1 MISAFSFTCDRDQD
15 LSDLMC
21 KTLQKHCKKLQR
33 IEVTNTKG
41 TNYFNGAGW
50 EASMLKIE
58 GLRKLLRHNID
69 DNDWILSIDSDVVFT
84 NTKVFDWIDQVTSF
98 RYNHFDI
105 IGIQQV
111 TDRAKTEMGLLNN
124 MSGCSIYL
132 RGSLAKKIAALTSE
146 QLDSVHELFKAW
158 VLTENEDIVISYLA
172 QMLGAHALPIP
183 DHMYNGDL
191 NLDLTEGKETRCFYH
206 LNYAPSFFL
215 GVPVAG
221 KHEIPKA
228 LREKGIEL

>member
-1 MISAFSFTCDRDQD
+1 MIHAFSFTGTRDIE
-15 LSDLMC
+15 LNELMC
-21 KTLQKHCKKLQR
+21 RTLQKYCKKLQR
-33 IEVTNTKG
+33 IEVTNTAG
-41 TNYFNGAGW
+41 TDYGNGGGW
-50 EASMLKIE
+50 GPSMMKLE
-58 GLRKLLRHNID
+58 GLRKLLHHNID
-69 DNDWILSIDSDVVFT
+69 DNDWILSVDSDVVFT
-84 NTKVFDWIDQVTSF
+84 NCKIFDWIDVVTSF

-132 RGSLAKKIAALTSE
+132 RGSLAKRIAVLTVE

-206 LNYAPSFFL
+206 LNYAPSFFM
-215 GVPVAG
+215 GVPVEG
-221 KHEIPKA
+221 KHQIPMA
-228 LREKGIEL
+228 LRQKGIEL